1 MSTFRVR
8 KEEKKSLEWAKK
20 INEEDRKKALVRAKT
35 DGNKKFKQLLRNITH
50 PSITAGP
57 KPRWGNIPADRPG
70 TPGRGNIPAG
80 MMEITVRGRVGNGA
94 VTTILPQNTTVK
106 ALAVNI
112 SSVMTV
118 GINESAW
125 GYKLIRGSRRPAGW
139 KKTMKTIE
147 QPKGSQKATLWV
159 WDENYESDGD
169 SPMMS
174 EDRSWTAM
182 KP

>member
-1 MSTFRVR
+1 MDETAEPAMSTFRVR

-57 KPRWGNIPADRPG
+57 KPRRGNIPADRPG

-118 GINESAW
+118 GINESDW
-125 GYKLIRGSRRPAGW
+125 GYKLKRGSRRPAGW

-159 WDENYESDGD
+159 WDENYGAVFWV
-169 SPMMS
+169 
-174 EDRSWTAM
+174 EDL
-182 KP
+182 

>member
-1 MSTFRVR
+1 MDETAEPAMSTFRVR
-8 KEEKKSLEWAKK
+8 KEKKKSLEWAKK
-20 INEEDRKKALVRAKT
+20 INKEDRKKALARDGGHASKTAAK
-35 DGNKKFKQLLRNITH
+35 KSKQLVRNITH

-159 WDENYESDGD
+159 WDEYYGAS
-169 SPMMS
+169 SV
-174 EDRSWTAM
+174 EDM
-182 KP
+182 